1 MTAWYLRLLLWCYFP
16 FLLVLCLVM
25 AALVLLLVSAFW
37 QFMCPLVILVP
48 LLGVLAGSL
57 FQVLLSLQGLWT
69 PLPDPTDL
77 EVRVPREYLEPVLT
91 WMAAIARA
99 QSLWEP
105 HEIRFGAATVAHVYE
120 DKRGGRILVLGG
132 LAVAALSQEA
142 LAGVVAHELAHF
154 TAGDTALSR
163 KVARRGEVMGR
174 LEHYFR
180 QQPRTAFNP
189 FVWLIR
195 LYHWLFHVAWA
206 AHSRQQ
212 EFAADRYQVQH
223 AGKDVAASALL
234 NLEIADRLPWARL
247 DNIARSHAASNEPIE
262 QIFAE
267 HWRRAQSI
275 DQGEW
280 DEACRKALKK
290 KTGLFDT
297 HPALRERLK
306 AMGVSAKRALKLIRH
321 RQGSSARD
329 LFPEWPTIE
338 KLLTSELI
346 AVYREQYQAKRE
358 LAQIMLGR
366 PLS

>member
-1 MTAWYLRLLLWCYFP
+1 M
-16 FLLVLCLVM
+16 LV
-25 AALVLLLVSAFW
+25 
-37 QFMCPLVILVP
+37 
-48 LLGVLAGSL
+48 
-57 FQVLLSLQGLWT
+57 SLQGLWT
-69 PLPDPTDL
+69 AIPDPTDL
-77 EVRVPREYLEPVLT
+77 EVRVPRRDLEPVFAWL
-91 WMAAIARA
+91 AVIARE
-99 QSLWEP
+99 QGLCEP
-105 HEIRFGAATVAHVYE
+105 HEIRFSAATVAHVYE
-120 DKRGGRILVLGG
+120 NKKGRRILVLGG

-142 LAGVVAHELAHF
+142 LSGVVAHELAHF

-163 KVARRGEVMGR
+163 KVARRGEVIGR

-180 QQPRTAFNP
+180 QQTRSALNP
-189 FVWLIR
+189 LVWLIR
-195 LYHWLFHVAWA
+195 LYHLVFYVAWA

-212 EFAADRYQVQH
+212 EFAADRYTVQR

-275 DQGEW
+275 DLDDW
-280 DEACRKALKK
+280 DEACREALRK

-306 AMGVSAKRALKLIRH
+306 AMGVSAKRALKLIGQQ
-321 RQGSSARD
+321 QGPSARD
-329 LFPEWPTIE
+329 LIPNWPSVE
-338 KLLTSELI
+338 KRLTSELI
-346 AVYREQYQAKRE
+346 AVYRELHQAKRE